1 MPPTSPHQSHLI
13 TQHEQ
18 QAHTLNLNLLINS
31 VQKNSNFRLLPSGS
45 PTTAPFYSPP
55 ALTTTH
61 ARSTG
66 KNPLFSPHNTSNT
79 KMSTCDLYQL
89 FFPQQHY
96 QKFSIYNQK
105 VHDPSTC
112 KARAE
117 QQQLFTQLSN
127 VSPCLVPRT
136 DNKQQR
142 GAAVRR
148 DDKARE

>member
-61 ARSTG
+61 ARSTR
-66 KNPLFSPHNTSNT
+66 KNPFFSPHNTSTT

-89 FFPQQHY
+89 FFPQQHT
-96 QKFSIYNQK
+96 KNSLSTTRLCMILPPAKPELSSNNFSHNFQMSHLASYRVPTTN
-105 VHDPSTC
+105 SSE
-112 KARAE
+112 E
-117 QQQLFTQLSN
+117 QQ
-127 VSPCLVPRT
+127 
-136 DNKQQR
+136 
-142 GAAVRR
+142 
-148 DDKARE
+148 